1 MNKFLRTASLPRLLA
16 TLAGIVV
23 AIAGGTA
30 IALAATSGGPV
41 PKRESLAKAVSQA
54 LAAKPVH
61 GISASINFTNNLI
74 DTSEIQGSDPL
85 LTGGQGQLWASNDG
99 RLRIELYG
107 DNGDPEIVVNHGSW
121 WVYDPTLD
129 TVYEGK
135 LPAASS
141 ATHESD
147 KTSALPSIAQIQA
160 DLNKLAPH
168 VNVSG
173 ARPTDTGGQPTY
185 TVVVSPKHDAGLL
198 GKVQLAFDAAKGVP
212 LDFAVYARGNSK
224 PVLEVAATGVSYGPI
239 SAGTFDIPVPS
250 AQHTVKLAT
259 PASGPSA
266 PESKAAG
273 KGSKRHTKVTGGSVS
288 AVASQVPFTLAAP
301 KTLDGLPRQSV
312 SLLDTGTQ
320 HGALVS
326 YGQNLGGIAVIE
338 EPATPSSSQ
347 GISLS
352 TGSGDGARGISLPAV
367 TINGATGQELD
378 TALGTIVRFTRG
390 NVTYTVMGSVPPYA
404 AVAAARDL

>member
-1 MNKFLRTASLPRLLA
+1 VNKFLRTAPLPRLLA

-41 PKRESLAKAVSQA
+41 PKHEPLANAIRQAVG
-54 LAAKPVH
+54 AKPVE
-61 GISASINFTNNLI
+61 GITASINFTNNLI
-74 DTSEIQGSDPL
+74 DSSEIQGSDPL
-85 LTGGQGQLWASNDG
+85 LTGGSGELWASNDG
-99 RLRIELYG
+99 RLRVELYG

-129 TVYEGK
+129 TVYEGT
-135 LPAASS
+135 LPAGAP
-141 ATHESD
+141 AAHESSNTD
-147 KTSALPSIAQIQA
+147 ALPSIAQIQA
-160 DLNKLAPH
+160 DLNKLAAH
-168 VNVSG
+168 LNISR
-173 ARPTDTGGQPTY
+173 AIPTDTGGQPTY
-185 TVVVSPKHDAGLL
+185 TVTVSPKHDAGLL
-198 GKVQLAFDAAKGVP
+198 GKLQLAFDAAKGVP
-212 LDFAVYARGNSK
+212 LDFAVYARGNST

-239 SAGTFDIPVPS
+239 DPGTFDIPIPS

-259 PASGPSA
+259 PASSPSA
-266 PESKAAG
+266 AASKSAR
-273 KGSKRHTKVTGGSVS
+273 KGSRQHADIIGVR
-288 AVASQVPFTLAAP
+288 AVASQVPFKLVAP

-320 HGALVS
+320 HGALAI

-338 EPATPSSSQ
+338 EPATPGSSQ
-347 GISLS
+347 SINLS
-352 TGSGDGARGISLPAV
+352 TGSGDGARGVSLPTV

-404 AVAAARDL
+404 ADAAARAL